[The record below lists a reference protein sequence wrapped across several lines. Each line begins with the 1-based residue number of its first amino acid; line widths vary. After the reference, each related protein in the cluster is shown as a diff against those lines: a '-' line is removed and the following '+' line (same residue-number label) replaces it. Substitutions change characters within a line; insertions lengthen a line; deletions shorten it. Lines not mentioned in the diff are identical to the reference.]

1 VSSGTCIHGFPP
13 DGCLICQTLQQSP
26 TRTKDRP
33 AARAPVAVARPD
45 AVIAAPARRGS
56 RVPVSL
62 RVGGVLLML
71 ALVAM
76 AVFFVVGIVYAAL
89 RLFELVAAALV
100 AGWAGWKLGVHHGR
114 SQARR
119 EARQQGRG

>member
-1 VSSGTCIHGFPP
+1 MSSGTCIHGFPP
-13 DGCLICQTLQQSP
+13 DGCLICQTLQQAP
-26 TRTKDRP
+26 TRTMDRL

-45 AVIAAPARRGS
+45 AVIAAPAPRGS
-56 RVPVSL
+56 RMPVSL

-71 ALVAM
+71 ALVAV
-76 AVFFVVGIVYAAL
+76 AVFWIVGIVYAAL

-100 AGWAGWKLGVHHGR
+100 AGWVGWKLGVHHGR

-119 EARQQGRG
+119 EARQQRRG